1 MITYDDEV
9 ACAPRA
15 GTLYDV
21 LELIL
26 DRGMVIDVFVRVS
39 LVGIEILKIDARI
52 VVASVDT
59 YLRFAEACNRLDLE
73 HDARSKT
80 VPELFGGSA
89 AKRVGKAGA
98 RRTARSLTDKVRDVL
113 APEEPDDGDDRDE
126 WEEADE
132 RGGTEDRPRRR
143 ERETAGRAPRRS
155 ESRPAGRPRG
165 ERAAGRSRGDDED
178 ERPRGRARRRPAT
191 EEG

>member
-1 MITYDDEV
+1 MTIYSEETV

-52 VVASVDT
+52 VIASVDT

-73 HDARSKT
+73 HDSRSKT
-80 VPELFGGSA
+80 VPELFGGGAVKSM
-89 AKRVGKAGA
+89 GKAGA
-98 RRTARSLTDKVRDVL
+98 KKAASSLGDKVKDTL
-113 APEEPDDGDDRDE
+113 GIDSGSDDEDEGDESDE
-126 WEEADE
+126 SS
-132 RGGTEDRPRRR
+132 RPRRR
-143 ERETAGRAPRRS
+143 TASARTPS
-155 ESRPAGRPRG
+155 
-165 ERAAGRSRGDDED
+165 RSRSGSRDGQRSRSRRRDED
-178 ERPRGRARRRPAT
+178 E
-191 EEG
+191 EE

>member
-9 ACAPRA
+9 VCAPRA

-39 LVGIEILKIDARI
+39 LVGIEILKVDARI

-73 HDARSKT
+73 HDVRSKT
-80 VPELFGGSA
+80 VPEMFGSPV
-89 AKRVGKAGA
+89 AKSVGKAGA
-98 RRTARSLTDKVRDVL
+98 KRTARSLTDKVRDVL
-113 APEEPDDGDDRDE
+113 APDDDSDD
-126 WEEADE
+126 ADE
-132 RGGTEDRPRRR
+132 LPRGRSARGRGEERSERSRGRSSGRSRAEEDRPRDRPRRR
-143 ERETAGRAPRRS
+143 PRR
-155 ESRPAGRPRG
+155 
-165 ERAAGRSRGDDED
+165 ED
-178 ERPRGRARRRPAT
+178 A
-191 EEG
+191 